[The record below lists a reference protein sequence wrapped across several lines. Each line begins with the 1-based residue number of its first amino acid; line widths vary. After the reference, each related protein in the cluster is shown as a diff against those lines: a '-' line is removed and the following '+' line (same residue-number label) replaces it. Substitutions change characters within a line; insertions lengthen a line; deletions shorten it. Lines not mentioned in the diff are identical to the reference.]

1 VRLSEYYKWG
11 FFANFELGTFL
22 NKSITEQSAFFKRLL
37 YQVNELWEME
47 IETVR
52 KATVISGSKRL
63 IALAINLV
71 LMTTMASRFNSPEYG
86 TQKAID
92 GKRRHMHHGIYG
104 ISIKPSTILCIA

>member
-1 VRLSEYYKWG
+1 VLFSSE
-11 FFANFELGTFL
+11 
-22 NKSITEQSAFFKRLL
+22 LL

-86 TQKAID
+86 TQKAIMTC
-92 GKRRHMHHGIYG
+92 KRRHMHHGIYG
-104 ISIKPSTILCIA
+104 ISIKPSNYSIALLELAWTISKAYSKVGMD